1 MAVYF
6 ERGKWVADGK
16 TRGDVRRLGTASWGV
31 NRQKAFSTE
40 WLWFFKNDENE
51 WQELENSH
59 AIEEAHADGRAD
71 FEFARGRRAQFKYKI
86 DFHRKNPASVK
97 RSIYVYSK
105 YLRTIYTCV
114 YNHVQVHVCLCSEQ
128 AGKPFNSKT
137 ARLASQTQVSSLH
150 LRSYVTCTRTFCILK
165 NV

>member
-86 DFHRKNPASVK
+86 DFHRNNVPFTLNIFAQYTRVC
-97 RSIYVYSK
+97 
-105 YLRTIYTCV
+105 TIMYT
-114 YNHVQVHVCLCSEQ
+114 
-128 AGKPFNSKT
+128 
-137 ARLASQTQVSSLH
+137 RMSL
-150 LRSYVTCTRTFCILK
+150 
-165 NV
+165 